1 MSRKE
6 LASRMMT
13 VLVGSKVGS
22 LLSMKMYY
30 SGTVVCKDLG
40 HEKIRGEMSGVDS
53 TPVSRKKVRFGGGIR
68 LSALLSMYYRGMI

>member
-1 MSRKE
+1 M
-6 LASRMMT
+6 L
-13 VLVGSKVGS
+13 
-22 LLSMKMYY
+22 
-30 SGTVVCKDLG
+30 CKDLG